1 MIDIEPV
8 IFPEGF
14 RPDRIAVD
22 SLSAIAAA
30 FVGKE
35 ETYRIYIEQLF
46 RLLEK
51 VHATSFLIAE
61 SADAPLKLTASG
73 VEEFL
78 ADGVIVMYN
87 IRKANVRESAVE
99 ILKVRGAKF
108 RKRIVA
114 MQIEGG
120 KGIVVY
126 PEQEVF
132 G

>member
-1 MIDIEPV
+1 M
-8 IFPEGF
+8 
-14 RPDRIAVD
+14 
-22 SLSAIAAA
+22 
-30 FVGKE
+30 
-35 ETYRIYIEQLF
+35 
-46 RLLEK
+46 LEK